1 MVLIPRSSLLLMA
14 FTAVST
20 DVLAVWA
27 ETFAHR
33 SLDLS
38 RWELTAD
45 GDFREWA
52 VDVVDLPRG
61 SGDFRLSLGADTR
74 GTRDDTVKFFGVRG
88 VPLIRLDEEVR
99 ISVDIDWNN
108 QVNGSYLSAA
118 VVLSPHATT
127 KSPLKRPDW
136 FKVEYVGVPPGKNAR
151 IVIGLKKEGREQT
164 LYNEGWP
171 EDNRAGRKIGL
182 QQVGI
187 VLHDQVLQVWENNKL
202 LYDSKEKVLYFDAAY
217 LYLQMSSHSNYPQR
231 TIYFDNIRVRR
242 ARCH

>member
-14 FTAVST
+14 FAAVST
-20 DVLAVWA
+20 DVLAGWT

-33 SLDLS
+33 SLDRS

-52 VDVVDLPRG
+52 VNVVEPGG

-88 VPLIRLDEEVR
+88 VPLIRLDKEAR
-99 ISVDIDWNN
+99 IAVDIDWNN

-118 VVLSPHATT
+118 VVLSPHETT
-127 KSPLKRPDW
+127 KSPFKLPDW
-136 FKVEYVGVPPGKNAR
+136 LKVAYVGVPPGKNAR
-151 IVIGLKKEGREQT
+151 MIIGLKKEGREQT

-182 QQVGI
+182 QQVAI
-187 VLHDQVLQVWENNKL
+187 VLHDQVLQVWENDEL
-202 LYDSKEKVLYFDAAY
+202 LYDSKAKVLCFDAAY

-242 ARCH
+242 ASWR